1 MSAVVAPATYT
12 PVPTHARQHLVTQ
25 HALNALTVYEQN
37 HINLAFTPT
46 ALLLPIVKNAPL
58 YIEHF
63 ALPMVHP
70 VTGKP
75 ISSYKKMMHNPATAE
90 IWQMAFGKDF
100 GSMAQGDLK
109 MGQKGTNAMF
119 VMMHDKIRH
128 ILRQGEKITYGNLVF
143 DYRPQKEDPYRLHI
157 TAGFNLV
164 TYESSLSVRTAD
176 LDTAKLHWNSV
187 ISTPGAKYMCLDI
200 TNFYLM
206 ACLEYC
212 EYMRMPL
219 TLFPEWIQIQ
229 YNMKELAYDGY
240 IHLEMR
246 QAVWGLPQAGILAN
260 KRLWQKLAPFG
271 YFEHVNMPGL
281 WYHELHPISFAL
293 VVDKF
298 GVKYEKKGDVD
309 HLVAS
314 IKTTYTLTKD

>member
-58 YIEHF
+58 HIEHF

-119 VMMHDKIRH
+119 VMTHDEIKH
-128 ILRQGEKITYGNLVF
+128 VLRQGKKFTHRNPVVN
-143 DYRPQKEDPYRLHI
+143 YRPQKEDPYRI
-157 TAGFNLV
+157 
-164 TYESSLSVRTAD
+164 
-176 LDTAKLHWNSV
+176 
-187 ISTPGAKYMCLDI
+187 
-200 TNFYLM
+200 
-206 ACLEYC
+206 
-212 EYMRMPL
+212 
-219 TLFPEWIQIQ
+219 
-229 YNMKELAYDGY
+229 
-240 IHLEMR
+240 
-246 QAVWGLPQAGILAN
+246 
-260 KRLWQKLAPFG
+260 
-271 YFEHVNMPGL
+271 
-281 WYHELHPISFAL
+281 
-293 VVDKF
+293 
-298 GVKYEKKGDVD
+298 
-309 HLVAS
+309 
-314 IKTTYTLTKD
+314 